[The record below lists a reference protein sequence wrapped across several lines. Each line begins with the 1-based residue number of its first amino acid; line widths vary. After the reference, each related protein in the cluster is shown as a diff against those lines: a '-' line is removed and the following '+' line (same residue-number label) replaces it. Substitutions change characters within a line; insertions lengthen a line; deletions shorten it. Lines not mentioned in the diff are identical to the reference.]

1 MRHEKQRQ
9 ALLKQLDTY
18 YFECS
23 PRLDDKIMRQIL
35 FGTTD
40 GNAQISAF
48 SKQPR
53 GLFLL
58 LREHRSS
65 PLTATAA
72 AKTICKMI
80 DFQKNRHAEAVLS
93 VLCAAE
99 AELINSFRV
108 EELIDSECHQSIMT
122 IYKAYIER
130 RAVDAS
136 SNEYV
141 IGQLISDAL
150 LREQVAD
157 YMRQNDF
164 FSQTK
169 SRTGSGR
176 CGRNSLAVSKVSD

>member
-9 ALLKQLDTY
+9 ALIKQLDTY

-23 PRLDDKIMRQIL
+23 PKLDSKILKQIL

-40 GNAQISAF
+40 GNAQISTF

-58 LREHRSS
+58 LREHRGS

-80 DFQKNRHAEAVLS
+80 DFQKNRHAESVLS

-99 AELINSFRV
+99 PELINSFRV

-130 RAVDAS
+130 RAIDT
-136 SNEYV
+136 SNEHV
-141 IGQLISDAL
+141 IGQLITDAL
-150 LREQVAD
+150 LRE
-157 YMRQNDF
+157 
-164 FSQTK
+164 
-169 SRTGSGR
+169 
-176 CGRNSLAVSKVSD
+176 